1 MTTTRTLI
9 LLDVDGVLVHPVG
22 YKDALRATIDM
33 IADQMGLP
41 APALTYDE
49 IAVFEACGLSN
60 EWDSGAMCAS
70 AMLLAALELRPD
82 LQRDTLDT
90 TFAAIRE
97 AKLPVTRPDFTA
109 EARAIAAA
117 RTDGHYPAATYR
129 AMLAERVNP
138 AVLPLLDTLLSD
150 VYNVLGTPTT
160 HLFQTHTLGST
171 RFLET
176 YGHPAPFESE
186 SFLAV
191 RDRALL
197 STASRDHLIAWAT
210 DPAHGA
216 VVFTAR
222 PSLPPSDLASD
233 AAPGS
238 SPTGYAPE
246 AELALDLLDLTGHL
260 PLIGQGRVG
269 WLAWRNGRAA
279 ADYIKPSPVQALAAI
294 GTAAT
299 GYETDSLIAAAAL
312 AEQQQIS
319 GPLAALRDETLR
331 VIVFEDSTGGI
342 RATRGAVEQ
351 LQRAGI
357 NASFE
362 AVGVSP
368 HADKRKALGTLTDQ
382 VVDDINE
389 GLALIL
395 AR

>member
-1 MTTTRTLI
+1 MTKTRTLI

-41 APALTYDE
+41 APDLTYDE
-49 IAVFEACGLSN
+49 IAVFEACGLTN

-70 AMLLAALELRPD
+70 ALLLAALELRPD
-82 LQRDTLDT
+82 LQRDTLDA
-90 TFAAIRE
+90 TFAAIRD
-97 AKLPVTRPDFTA
+97 ANLSFDRPDFIR
-109 EARAIAAA
+109 EARAIATA

-129 AMLAERVNP
+129 TLLATQVDP
-138 AVLPLLDTLLSD
+138 VLLPLLDTLLSD

-160 HLFQTHTLGST
+160 HLFQTHTLGSA
-171 RFLET
+171 RFHET

-186 SFLAV
+186 SFLAM
-191 RDRALL
+191 RDHSLL
-197 STASRDHLIAWAT
+197 STESRARLLAWVG

-216 VVFTAR
+216 VVYTAR
-222 PSLPPSDLASD
+222 PSLPPFDLASD
-233 AAPGS
+233 AAPGRG
-238 SPTGYAPE
+238 PIGYAPE
-246 AELALDLLDLTGHL
+246 AELALDLLELVGHL

-294 GTAAT
+294 GAAAS
-299 GYETDSLIAAAAL
+299 GYEMDALIAAAAL
-312 AEQQQIS
+312 AEQRELR
-319 GPLAALRDETLR
+319 GPLAELRDETIH

-342 RATRGAVEQ
+342 HATHGAVEQ
-351 LQRAGI
+351 LQHAGI

-362 AVGVSP
+362 AIGVSP
-368 HADKRKALGTLTDQ
+368 HADKRAALNTVTDQ

-389 GLALIL
+389 GLALVL
-395 AR
+395 SD